1 MATSTVFVLRDLLRA
16 ALREEL
22 PEGWFYLPPE
32 SSKLDL
38 ATPVLL
44 ITDGEDLEDDEKG
57 IPRVASGRGFP
68 REGLDTPT
76 LVSIA
81 LGTTDFASSPSDDL
95 LLEAFLYYLE
105 FDAFLP
111 GPGAPDPPSQA
122 EFERDQDR
130 KFYDSLGL
138 ERADVPCRKPGCTR
152 GAVAYSVL
160 CRPHH
165 FESIKRKGSPFQ
177 H

>member
-1 MATSTVFVLRDLLRA
+1 MATSKVVALRDLLQA

-22 PEGWFYLPPE
+22 SEGWFYLPE

-44 ITDGEDLEDDEKG
+44 ITDIDDLEDDESG
-57 IPRVASGRGFP
+57 VPRAASGRGFP
-68 REGLDTPT
+68 REGLDTAT

-81 LGTTDFASSPSDDL
+81 LGTTQLASPPSDEL
-95 LLEAFLYYLE
+95 LLEAFLYYHK

-111 GPGAPDPPSQA
+111 RPGAPDPPPRRQIVDSL
-122 EFERDQDR
+122 DR
-130 KFYDSLGL
+130 KFYDSLGP
-138 ERADVPCRKPGCTR
+138 ERADVPCREPACTR

-165 FESIKRKGSPFQ
+165 FESIKRKVSPFQ

>member
-1 MATSTVFVLRDLLRA
+1 MATSAVIVLRDLLRS

-22 PEGWFYLPPE
+22 PEGWFYLPPK

-44 ITDGEDLEDDEKG
+44 ITDADDPQDDENG
-57 IPRVASGRGFP
+57 IPRAASGRGFP

-81 LGTTDFASSPSDDL
+81 LGTTQFASPPSDDL
-95 LLEAFLYYLE
+95 LLEAFLYYHQ

-111 GPGAPDPPSQA
+111 RPGAPDPPPRAAIEQ
-122 EFERDQDR
+122 DLDR
-130 KFYDSLGL
+130 KFYDSLGP
-138 ERADVPCRKPGCTR
+138 ERADVPCRGPACTR

-165 FESIKRKGSPFQ
+165 FESIKRKVSPFK

>member
-1 MATSTVFVLRDLLRA
+1 MATSGVVALRDLLRA

-22 PEGWFYLPPE
+22 PEGWFYLPE

-44 ITDGEDLEDDEKG
+44 ITDADDLEDDESDR
-57 IPRVASGRGFP
+57 PRAASDRGFP

-81 LGTTDFASSPSDDL
+81 LGTTHFASSPSDDL
-95 LLEAFLYYLE
+95 LLEAFIYYHE

-111 GPGAPDPPSQA
+111 RPGAPDPPPWPEIEHSL
-122 EFERDQDR
+122 DR
-130 KFYDSLGL
+130 EFYDSLGP
-138 ERADVPCRKPGCTR
+138 ERADVPCRKPACTR

-165 FESIKRKGSPFQ
+165 FESVKRKVSPFT

>member
-1 MATSTVFVLRDLLRA
+1 MATASVLVLKDLLRA
-16 ALREEL
+16 ALREDL
-22 PEGWFYLPPE
+22 PEGWFYLPE

-44 ITDGEDLEDDEKG
+44 IPDDDDLEADESG
-57 IPRVASGRGFP
+57 IPRVASRRGFP

-81 LGTTDFASSPSDDL
+81 LGAKRFAARPSDDL
-95 LLEAFLYYLE
+95 LLESFIYYHR

-111 GPGAPDPPSQA
+111 RPGAPDPPPRRKIEHSV
-122 EFERDQDR
+122 DR
-130 KFYDSLGL
+130 EFYDKLGP
-138 ERADVPCRKPGCTR
+138 ERADVPCRESGCTR
-152 GAVAYSVL
+152 GAIAYSVL

-165 FESIKRKGSPFQ
+165 FESIKRKVSPFT